1 MIFLVFDLGL
11 TIVLFFFLDV
21 DMKRFMAHYDVHMK
35 L

>member
-1 MIFLVFDLGL
+1 MIFFLVFDLGFDD
-11 TIVLFFFLDV
+11 IPFFFDV